1 VPPLPLGHHRNQ
13 HFSGDKSLNRIRISA
28 AAALALALAACSTTP
43 PPAPVAPPVVAAR
56 PSMAPYVWTA
66 GNAPKA
72 HEEMLA
78 IFGKSA
84 LTPGQYLWVPSI
96 PAAGDTRVVVDLYKQ
111 MAFVYRAD
119 QLIGVTTISSGKK
132 GRETPLGYW
141 TILSKRPMYYSRKY
155 DNAPMPFM
163 QSIDDHGIALH
174 AGKTPGYPA
183 SHGCVRLPPKFA
195 QKLYTLT
202 KIGSKVVIEG

>member
-1 VPPLPLGHHRNQ
+1 VGKS
-13 HFSGDKSLNRIRISA
+13 FSIAVFG
-28 AAALALALAACSTTP
+28 ALALAACSTVAPPPP
-43 PPAPVAPPVVAAR
+43 PPAPVVAVKK
-56 PSMAPYVWTA
+56 SMAPYIWTH

-72 HEEMLA
+72 HEAMA
-78 IFGKSA
+78 ATFGKSA
-84 LTPGQYLWVPSI
+84 LRPNEYVWVPNI
-96 PAAGDTRVVVDLYKQ
+96 PATGDTRIVVDLYRQ
-111 MAFVYRAD
+111 MAFVYRGD
-119 QLIGVTTISSGKK
+119 ELIGATTVSSGKK

-141 TILSKRPMYYSRKY
+141 TVLAKKRLHFSRKY

-174 AGKTPGYPA
+174 AGKNPGYPD

-195 QKLYTLT
+195 EKLYSLT

>member
-1 VPPLPLGHHRNQ
+1 MGKFA
-13 HFSGDKSLNRIRISA
+13 FSIAA
-28 AAALALALAACSTTP
+28 AAALSLAACSTA
-43 PPAPVAPPVVAAR
+43 PAPAPRALPVVAATK
-56 PSMAPYVWTA
+56 SMAPYIWTV
-66 GNAPKA
+66 GNAAKG
-72 HEEMLA
+72 HEAMA
-78 IFGKSA
+78 ATFGKTILA
-84 LTPGQYLWVPSI
+84 PGEFHWI
-96 PAAGDTRVVVDLYKQ
+96 PAIPSTGDTRVVVDLFKQ
-111 MAFVYRAD
+111 VAFVYRD
-119 QLIGVTTISSGKK
+119 EQLIGVTNISSGIK

-141 TILSKRPMYYSRKY
+141 SVLAKRPMYFSRKY

-174 AGKTPGYPA
+174 AGKTPGHPA

>member
-1 VPPLPLGHHRNQ
+1 
-13 HFSGDKSLNRIRISA
+13 
-28 AAALALALAACSTTP
+28 
-43 PPAPVAPPVVAAR
+43 
-56 PSMAPYVWTA
+56 MAPYIWTH
-66 GNAPKA
+66 GHAPKA
-72 HEEMLA
+72 FEAM
-78 IFGKSA
+78 IPTFGKSV
-84 LTPGQYLWVPSI
+84 LKPGEFVWVPKI
-96 PAAGDTRVVVDLYKQ
+96 PATGETRVVVDLYKQ
-111 MAFVYRAD
+111 LAFVYRD
-119 QLIGVTTISSGKK
+119 EQLIGATTISSGKK

-141 TILSKRPMYYSRKY
+141 TVLSKKPMHFSRKY